1 MMNNKEYL
9 ESIYKKESEIEYDKI
24 SKNVKNS
31 FYTTNFKRLEVKN
44 VLQIALTFIIS
55 IGVTIGVV
63 YAGIVTYQ
71 NIWQKPKEY
80 KFEDTYTVTKEDEE
94 KSISKEEAEKIANQI
109 VKDIGKEPGNIT
121 KCDLIKTSNKTTWEI
136 AMSNKISLSI
146 DSKTGKL
153 KQLSDFSI
161 DDTKIPSTLSK
172 EQAEEVAKEI
182 YTSLGY
188 KQGEYELAE
197 IKKNAITDE
206 GSLWQ
211 VDFCKKYGDI
221 YNYYQD
227 IRISF
232 IPEIKQIVILTIF
245 DYDYEDNQIVITRN
259 EAIEIAK
266 EKAISLGRSENEI
279 KTIEAKLDIRLMNPN
294 VFMQE
299 QMAIP
304 KTEDEINNIQE
315 NNIENENTQNL
326 TQDVTIDNSRVV
338 YETEEIVR
346 KVWVVEIDYT
356 NTMFT
361 DKEAYF
367 VDCTT
372 GEIIGGDQ
380 VK

>member
-9 ESIYKKESEIEYDKI
+9 ENIYKKKSEIEYDKI
-24 SKNVKNS
+24 SKNVRNS
-31 FYTTNFKRLEVKN
+31 FYTTNFKKLEVKN

-80 KFEDTYTVTKEDEE
+80 KFEDTYTITKEDEE
-94 KSISKEEAEKIANQI
+94 KSISKEDAEKIANQI
-109 VKDIGKEPGNIT
+109 VNNIGKKPGNIT

-136 AMSNKISLSI
+136 MMDNQISLSI
-146 DSKTGKL
+146 YSTTGKL

-161 DDTKIPSTLSK
+161 DDTKIPSTISK
-172 EQAEEVAKEI
+172 EEAEEIAKEI
-182 YTSLGY
+182 YISLGY

-197 IKKNAITDE
+197 IKKNAVTE
-206 GSLWQ
+206 SSSLWQ
-211 VDFCKKYGDI
+211 VDFCKKYGEI

-245 DYDYEDNQIVITRN
+245 DYDYEDNPVVIKEE

-266 EKAISLGRSENEI
+266 EKSISLGRNESDI
-279 KTIEAKLDIRLMNPN
+279 KTIEAKLDIKLMNPN
-294 VFMQE
+294 VFIKE
-299 QMAIP
+299 QIAIP
-304 KTEDEINNIQE
+304 KTENNL
-315 NNIENENTQNL
+315 NNIEENVTQN
-326 TQDVTIDNSRVV
+326 VTIDDTEIV
-338 YETEEIVR
+338 YETDEIVR

-356 NTMFT
+356 NTIFS
-361 DKEAYF
+361 DKEAYYI
-367 VDCTT
+367 DCTT